1 MGTLSKEKASSH
13 LRSHIVVSSTLCS
26 NLIQKQDGFSFRYNV
41 SLRGIFSSLRISKM
55 CMRFLIAIPINHNS
69 KLGQKHTVPCPLS
82 YVLPSNVCQ
91 SAGVVTYRHTYV
103 QAVHV
108 PVFSRWLCRSNPRST
123 VPKYFAVGKY
133 IGAKNNKQEQN
144 FRASCFIS
152 LIVSSVWNNNLRS
165 RTLAVLNGG
174 GKPSEVL

>member
-26 NLIQKQDGFSFRYNV
+26 NLIQKQDGFIFRYNV

-91 SAGVVTYRHTYV
+91 SAGVVTYRHTYT

-108 PVFSRWLCRSNPRST
+108 PVFSRWLIQIKSEEHRPKILCCWKIHRS
-123 VPKYFAVGKY
+123 
-133 IGAKNNKQEQN
+133 
-144 FRASCFIS
+144 
-152 LIVSSVWNNNLRS
+152 
-165 RTLAVLNGG
+165 
-174 GKPSEVL
+174 